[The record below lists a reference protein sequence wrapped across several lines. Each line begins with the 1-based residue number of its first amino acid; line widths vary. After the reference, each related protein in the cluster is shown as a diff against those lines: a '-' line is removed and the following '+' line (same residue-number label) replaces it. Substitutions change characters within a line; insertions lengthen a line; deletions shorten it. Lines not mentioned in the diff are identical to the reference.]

1 MCGKCEPIMVLEVF
15 AWVCVWWVGG
25 EHAQGPNKQKD
36 SGHSQ
41 KHEIYNDIPKY
52 STF

>member
-1 MCGKCEPIMVLEVF
+1 MRTHHGTGSIRVS
-15 AWVCVWWVGG
+15 VCVWWVGG